1 MTTVQREFFEGLYGE
16 SLNSEIAFSEGFGLD
31 YNMFCAEQAIIICET
46 LRTEDAIINFNGVDW
61 NEQVKMVTGLSH
73 DHSGN
78 TFEMSCRLAIKYL
91 RIFKSIKRN
100 DNYNKKR

>member
-1 MTTVQREFFEGLYGE
+1 V
-16 SLNSEIAFSEGFGLD
+16 SFSEGFGLD

-46 LRTEDAIINFNGVDW
+46 LRTEQAIINFNGVDW

-78 TFEMSCRLAIKYL
+78 TFEISCRLAISTYFKKY
-91 RIFKSIKRN
+91 
-100 DNYNKKR
+100 

>member
-1 MTTVQREFFEGLYGE
+1 MTTVQRKFFEELYGE
-16 SLNSEIAFSEGFGLD
+16 SFSEGFGLD

-46 LRTEDAIINFNGVDW
+46 LRTEDAIINFNSVDW

-78 TFEMSCRLAIKYL
+78 TFEMSCRLAIQYL
-91 RIFKSIKRN
+91 PTLKSIKRDEKIN
-100 DNYNKKR
+100 NILK